1 MPDVSGDSGA
11 TGRGVHN
18 GFARTEGLY
27 AWMRALSARLRW
39 VRICCGDF
47 ERVLGP
53 SVTTK
58 IGLTGVLLDPPYDPE
73 AGRDPSVYAEEDG
86 SASRRA
92 REWALEHG
100 KDPKLRIAL
109 CGYEGEHE
117 MPSSWQCVPWKAAGG
132 YAAAAGNKANAA
144 RERIWFSPACLR
156 VDVVRAEQRDL
167 FPEPAHG

>member
-1 MPDVSGDSGA
+1 MTLRPPFPYFGGKRRAASLIWQAFGHDIPNFVDGFFGSGA
-11 TGRGVHN
+11 VTL
-18 GFARTEGLY
+18 ARHWPAG
-27 AWMRALSARLRW
+27 AR
-39 VRICCGDF
+39 F
-47 ERVLGP
+47 LGA
-53 SVTTK
+53 
-58 IGLTGVLLDPPYDPE
+58 